1 MRVRDAQ
8 LVIKQINNEMLAAL
22 YRSDA
27 QKFKLTSAKKKE
39 EKFAVFFPSFPYKA
53 NDRSGYDFTWYQ

>member
-27 QKFKLTSAKKKE
+27 QKFKLASAKKRGEIRRLFSLFSVQSK
-39 EKFAVFFPSFPYKA
+39 
-53 NDRSGYDFTWYQ
+53 RSIRL